1 MSDIVSELQ
10 KKDTIESYKNKKI
23 EAEKV
28 AIYYSYSEKKHQKIS
43 DCSVT
48 LWRETWEHITTN
60 DKKEL
65 YSSNNCQLRFC
76 PVCSWRKSLKSSAI
90 LYSNLSTFENVKF
103 LFLTLTLK
111 NCEIDDL
118 KITLK
123 HMSESFA
130 RLRKKEQW
138 IKIVKGY
145 IRALEITVSENGT
158 LHPHY
163 HILLQV
169 SPSYGKHKG
178 YYFSQSDLTDHWG
191 DALRID
197 YKPIVDIRQIRPK
210 NDTKDSL
217 ISAVCET
224 VKYTLKSS
232 DVLKLGKYG
241 FPIVDLAMKGIK
253 TLNCGGSMLH
263 ALKSSENE
271 LLSDEEWIL
280 LGRELFKWENGDYH
294 VS

>member
-1 MSDIVSELQ
+1 MSDIVAELQ
-10 KKDTIESYKNKKI
+10 KKDTIESYKSKKK
-23 EAEKV
+23 ESEKLS
-28 AIYYSYSEKKHQKIS
+28 ILYSYNEKKQQKIS

-48 LWRETWEHITTN
+48 LWRETWQHIVTE

-76 PVCSWRKSLKSSAI
+76 PVCSWRKALKSSAV
-90 LYSNLSTFENVKF
+90 LYSNVSKMENVNF

-111 NCEIDDL
+111 NCEILDL
-118 KITLK
+118 KDTLK

-163 HILLQV
+163 HVLLQV
-169 SPSYGKHKG
+169 SPSYGKNKG
-178 YYFSQSDLTDHWG
+178 YYFSQSDLTDLWG

-232 DVLKLGKYG
+232 DVMKLGKYG
-241 FPIVDLAMKGIK
+241 FPIVDLAMKGVK
-253 TLNCGGSMLH
+253 TLNCGGSLLYS
-263 ALKSSENE
+263 LKPLENE
-271 LLSDEEWIL
+271 LSQEEWIL

>member
-1 MSDIVSELQ
+1 M
-10 KKDTIESYKNKKI
+10 
-23 EAEKV
+23 
-28 AIYYSYSEKKHQKIS
+28 
-43 DCSVT
+43 
-48 LWRETWEHITTN
+48 
-60 DKKEL
+60 
-65 YSSNNCQLRFC
+65 
-76 PVCSWRKSLKSSAI
+76 
-90 LYSNLSTFENVKF
+90 ENVNF

-111 NCEIDDL
+111 NCEILDL
-118 KITLK
+118 KDTLK

-163 HILLQV
+163 HVLLQV
-169 SPSYGKHKG
+169 SPSYSKNKG
-178 YYFSQSDLTDHWG
+178 YYFSQSDLTDLWG

-232 DVLKLGKYG
+232 DVMKLGKYG
-241 FPIVDLAMKGIK
+241 FPIVDLAMKGVK
-253 TLNCGGSMLH
+253 TLNCGGSLLH
-263 ALKSSENE
+263 ALKPLENV
-271 LLSDEEWIL
+271 LSQEEWIL